1 VDRRSTPSD
10 LEVLEAVVAL
20 TPRRVNVTAD
30 RVLEH
35 LLGRRP
41 SASDRLALRLAVLRL
56 EGDGLVTSDRELRL
70 EATPDGHIAVELL
83 RARRRHSA

>member
-1 VDRRSTPSD
+1 M
-10 LEVLEAVVAL
+10 AL

-70 EATPDGHIAVELL
+70 EATPDGNIAVELL

>member
-1 VDRRSTPSD
+1 MG
-10 LEVLEAVVAL
+10 L
-20 TPRRVNVTAD
+20 TPRRVNVRAD

>member
-1 VDRRSTPSD
+1 M
-10 LEVLEAVVAL
+10 AL